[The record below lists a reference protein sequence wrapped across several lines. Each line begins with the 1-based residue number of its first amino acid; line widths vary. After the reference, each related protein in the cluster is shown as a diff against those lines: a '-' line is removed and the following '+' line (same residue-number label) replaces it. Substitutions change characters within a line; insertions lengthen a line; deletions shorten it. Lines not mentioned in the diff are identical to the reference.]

1 MLKIAKKEL
10 AQLWFKNIDVLVIDE
25 VGKEIS
31 GVGFDPNVTG
41 RTEVLSQQAAFRA
54 IAPDIKKI
62 VLLDITEASHG
73 LGIGMGEADI
83 ISYRFANKLDFGQ
96 TYTNVITN
104 NYLKAAAMPLYM
116 NSDED
121 SIKLA
126 VLTSMVKQ
134 KDQVKIVHIKN
145 TITLDEIEVS
155 TGMLPEVQDTNKFEI
170 LSEPYSWAFN
180 EAGNLW

>member
-1 MLKIAKKEL
+1 
-10 AQLWFKNIDVLVIDE
+10 
-25 VGKEIS
+25 
-31 GVGFDPNVTG
+31 
-41 RTEVLSQQAAFRA
+41 
-54 IAPDIKKI
+54 
-62 VLLDITEASHG
+62 
-73 LGIGMGEADI
+73 
-83 ISYRFANKLDFGQ
+83 
-96 TYTNVITN
+96 
-104 NYLKAAAMPLYM
+104 MPLYM